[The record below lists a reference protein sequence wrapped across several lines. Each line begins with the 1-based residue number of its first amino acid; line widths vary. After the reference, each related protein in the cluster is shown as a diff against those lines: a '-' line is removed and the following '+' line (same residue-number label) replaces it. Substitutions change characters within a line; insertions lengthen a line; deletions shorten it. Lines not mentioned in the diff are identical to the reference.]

1 MWRSA
6 IGKRVSL
13 CARQSSRLLNKSHRR
28 DYSTNTKDNNFPA
41 IVSHI
46 GTLSLGILTSYLYY
60 NYISQNEVG
69 NEYRSITD
77 INSLESPKYG
87 DLSDVKKAIN
97 EIESVIGLENIKD
110 SSSEL
115 LIHSDNSSNFHKP
128 NENERPYIVALPSTI
143 EQVSEIAKICHR
155 YRIPMIPYSGGTSIE
170 GHFIPTRRGICID
183 VSKMDKILAVHEDD
197 LDVVVQPGIGW
208 MELNEELDQYGLM
221 FGCDPGPGAEIGGM
235 VATSCSGTNASR
247 YGTMKENVI
256 SLKVVLADGT
266 IIKTKNRPRKS
277 SNGYNLTGL
286 FVGSEGTLGIIVEA
300 TLKLHVKPEN
310 EIVAIMNFNHIQE
323 AAKTVTDIFKK
334 GIVVNAVE
342 LMDDRQMK
350 CIREMTQDIEGGRQW
365 SDKNLL
371 LFKLG
376 GSPGALKDTV
386 ERVKDICHQNNGF
399 NLEIAT
405 STEEKDEIWRTR
417 KTQLWT
423 SIDWAK
429 RIIPNARAW
438 PTDVAVPVSRLP
450 KVIAETVAD
459 IEEHGL
465 MTTVVGHVGDG
476 NIHALVIFPPDKLA
490 AAETV
495 VGKMVQRA
503 IANEGTVSGEH
514 GVGIGK
520 RDFLVAELGQAT
532 VDTMRSVKLA
542 LDPLRLLNPDKIFK
556 IDPFEKRVENC

>member
-1 MWRSA
+1 M
-6 IGKRVSL
+6 
-13 CARQSSRLLNKSHRR
+13 N
-28 DYSTNTKDNNFPA
+28 
-41 IVSHI
+41 
-46 GTLSLGILTSYLYY
+46 
-60 NYISQNEVG
+60 
-69 NEYRSITD
+69 
-77 INSLESPKYG
+77 
-87 DLSDVKKAIN
+87 
-97 EIESVIGLENIKD
+97 
-110 SSSEL
+110 
-115 LIHSDNSSNFHKP
+115 
-128 NENERPYIVALPSTI
+128 
-143 EQVSEIAKICHR
+143 
-155 YRIPMIPYSGGTSIE
+155 
-170 GHFIPTRRGICID
+170 
-183 VSKMDKILAVHEDD
+183 KILAVHEDD

-208 MELNEELDQYGLM
+208 MELNEELDHYGLM

-323 AAKTVTDIFKK
+323 AAKTVTDIFRK

-386 ERVKDICHQNNGF
+386 NRVKDICHQNNGF

-423 SIDWAK
+423 SHGGHH
-429 RIIPNARAW
+429 
-438 PTDVAVPVSRLP
+438 
-450 KVIAETVAD
+450 AE
-459 IEEHGL
+459 
-465 MTTVVGHVGDG
+465 
-476 NIHALVIFPPDKLA
+476 
-490 AAETV
+490 
-495 VGKMVQRA
+495 R
-503 IANEGTVSGEH
+503 
-514 GVGIGK
+514 
-520 RDFLVAELGQAT
+520 
-532 VDTMRSVKLA
+532 
-542 LDPLRLLNPDKIFK
+542 
-556 IDPFEKRVENC
+556 